1 MSRPVRNPTF
11 TSEQTMRRL
20 VLLIPL
26 MAVGLALAGAP
37 GHGRAQAGGFS
48 PSFQLGGT
56 VQNPKTYALADLQA
70 LPAQTQT
77 VDFTAGDGAHHVTYT
92 GALLWDLVQSAVP
105 QTDPNTK
112 NDLLRWYVRVDASDG
127 YEAVVALGEIAPTFE
142 HKPVL
147 VAYMAD
153 GALLSQGEGMARLV
167 VPGDTAGGRYVSNI
181 TGISVLRAA
190 QSGAAAS
197 ATGGMST
204 STSTSS
210 GGVAAMN
217 PVVIYHAGSLTDA
230 VQNAIGPG
238 FTAATGYPFTDT
250 GGPSVMLA
258 NQIRSGQISPDVFM
272 SADAEAI
279 NLLIGA
285 ENGDKAR
292 WFLVMARTR
301 MVIAYSPKSKFKADL
316 DAAAAGEKPWYEV
329 LQEPGFVLK
338 RGDPRTDPSGYR
350 DVFVFELAERYY
362 GIPGLANAI
371 MGSPDNE
378 DQIASGVPDG
388 LNDGSVDAYVG
399 YITTAQ
405 QSNLPYIQL
414 PDEVDQSNAS
424 MASIYAAATYT
435 NPQDQ
440 TFHGTPAVY
449 GVTIPTGASN
459 EAGAEAFVQY
469 LLSDAGRQALTD
481 RGFLPA
487 DVLAGGDASAVPA
500 SLQSLIQGTY
510 GP

>member
-1 MSRPVRNPTF
+1 
-11 TSEQTMRRL
+11 MRRL
-20 VLLIPL
+20 AFLIPL
-26 MAVGLALAGAP
+26 LVVSVAVAGAP

-48 PSFQLGGT
+48 PSFQVGGS
-56 VQNPKTYALADLQA
+56 VQNPKAYTLADLQA
-70 LPAQTQT
+70 LPAQTET

-92 GALLWDLVQSAVP
+92 GAPLWDLVQAAAP
-105 QTDPNTK
+105 QIDSNTK

-127 YEAVVALGEIAPTFE
+127 YEAIVALGEIAPNFE
-142 HKPVL
+142 NKPVL

-167 VPGDTAGGRYVSNI
+167 VPGDVAGGRYVSNI
-181 TGISVLRAA
+181 SGITVLRAA
-190 QSGAAAS
+190 QPDPAASS
-197 ATGGMST
+197 ATGVSA
-204 STSTSS
+204 SS
-210 GGVAAMN
+210 GGGAALS

-238 FTAATGYPFTDT
+238 FTTATGYPFTDT
-250 GGPSVMLA
+250 AGPSVMLA
-258 NQIRSGQISPDVFM
+258 NQIRSGQINPDVFM

-301 MVIAYSPKSKFKADL
+301 MVIAYSPKSRFKADL
-316 DAAAAGEKPWYEV
+316 DAAAAGEKPWYAV

-338 RGDPRTDPSGYR
+338 RGDPRTDPGGYR

-414 PDEVDQSNAS
+414 PDEIDQSNTS
-424 MASIYAAATYT
+424 MAAIYAAATYT
-435 NPQDQ
+435 NPQGQ

-449 GVTIPTGASN
+449 GVTIPTGGSN
-459 EAGAEAFVQY
+459 EAGAEAFVRY
-469 LLSDAGRQALTD
+469 LLSEAGRQALTD

-487 DVLAGGDASAVPA
+487 GVLVGGDASAVPA
-500 SLQSLIQGTY
+500 SLQDLIQGTY

>member
-1 MSRPVRNPTF
+1 
-11 TSEQTMRRL
+11 MRRL
-20 VLLIPL
+20 VFLIPL
-26 MAVGLALAGAP
+26 LVVSAALAGAP
-37 GHGRAQAGGFS
+37 GHVRAQAGGFS
-48 PSFQLGGT
+48 PSFQLGGS
-56 VQNPKTYALADLQA
+56 VQNPTTYALADLQA
-70 LPAQTQT
+70 LPANTQS

-92 GALLWDLVQSAVP
+92 GALLWDLVSAAAP
-105 QTDPNTK
+105 QFDQGTK

-127 YEAVVALGEIAPTFE
+127 YEAVVALGETAPTFE
-142 HKPVL
+142 NKPVL

-153 GALLSQGEGMARLV
+153 GALLSQSEGMARLV
-167 VPGDTAGGRYVSNI
+167 VPGDKAGGRYVSNI
-181 TGISVLRAA
+181 TSISVLRAA
-190 QSGAAAS
+190 QPASAAS
-197 ATGGMST
+197 AAAGM
-204 STSTSS
+204 STSS
-210 GGVAAMN
+210 GGGAALN

-238 FTAATGYPFTDT
+238 FTAATGYPFSDS

-258 NQIRSGQISPDVFM
+258 NQIRAGQINPDVFM

-301 MVIAYSPKSKFKADL
+301 MVIAYSPKSRFKADL

-405 QSNLPYIQL
+405 QGNLPYIQL
-414 PDEVDQSNAS
+414 PDEIDQSNTS
-424 MASIYAAATYT
+424 MAAIYATATYT
-435 NPQDQ
+435 NPQGQ

-459 EAGAEAFVQY
+459 QAGAEAFVRY
-469 LLSDAGRQALTD
+469 LLAAAGRQALTD

-487 DVLAGGDASAVPA
+487 DVLVGGDATAVPA